1 MVEAE
6 KRSVRRHHAG
16 RLKKSRHHHWGRDIS
31 SEAKRLGQVVDT
43 PTPCSCYM
51 CGNPRKYF
59 NEKTVQECRLFQ
71 DKGEL

>member
-6 KRSVRRHHAG
+6 RRSVRRHHAG
-16 RLKKSRHHHWGRDIS
+16 RLKKSRRHYWGGIS
-31 SEAKRLGQVVDT
+31 GDPGRAGVVVNT

-59 NEKTVQECRLFQ
+59 NEKTVQERRLFQ